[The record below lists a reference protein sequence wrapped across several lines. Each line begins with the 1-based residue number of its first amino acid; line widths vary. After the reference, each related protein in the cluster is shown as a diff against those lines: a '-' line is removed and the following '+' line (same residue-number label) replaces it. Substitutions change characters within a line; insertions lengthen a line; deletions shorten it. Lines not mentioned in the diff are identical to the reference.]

1 MQPTNPPSFIILYS
15 DSEGDSPSCHQL
27 SATSCA
33 FSFSYTPVAAHMQL
47 GSRSRL
53 PTLFIAFRQELQR
66 QSCASCHLVQL
77 TVPTTN
83 TLRVLPP
90 PRLCCRALC
99 DRLLQACVPPQAAD
113 AAHPGTDSYHF
124 TAPHVLPWAP
134 VADLVE
140 AVVQL
145 GFCPG
150 SLLAVADDA
159 AASALTSGASGAAAG
174 PAWAAGAAVAAV
186 SGLGPAAV
194 LQRRSP
200 AAQSAPASN
209 TSTNKSTSGRPDSAA
224 VGAPAPAVGAPAPP
238 LQPPGASGQGQGQP
252 WPHSRVLALPAAA
265 RLARLAWTSAS
276 LSRSDTAI
284 LVAAAQAASAPG
296 GGSLRI
302 LQLSRLIWAL
312 AVCGV
317 HSWGPG
323 KHSWEVATEGP
334 SWQEGQHSWQ
344 QGQGAGTASLP
355 SPSRGEAGRG
365 GGGGGGGGGGSGS
378 GNRKAGGRGGLGGLG
393 HGSRPVSGPP
403 SVEDEG
409 AAEQVE
415 DIVGLVMKT
424 PW

>member
-1 MQPTNPPSFIILYS
+1 MTNTSRVPPPS
-15 DSEGDSPSCHQL
+15 
-27 SATSCA
+27 
-33 FSFSYTPVAAHMQL
+33 
-47 GSRSRL
+47 
-53 PTLFIAFRQELQR
+53 
-66 QSCASCHLVQL
+66 
-77 TVPTTN
+77 
-83 TLRVLPP
+83 
-90 PRLCCRALC
+90 RLCCRALC

-113 AAHPGTDSYHF
+113 AVHTDTDLYRF

-150 SLLAVADDA
+150 SLLTVADDA
-159 AASALTSGASGAAAG
+159 AAAALASGAPGAAAG
-174 PAWAAGAAVAAV
+174 PAWAAGAAV

-194 LQRRSP
+194 QQRRSP

-209 TSTNKSTSGRPDSAA
+209 TSTNKSACGRPDSAA
-224 VGAPAPAVGAPAPP
+224 VGAPAPAGGAPAPP

-252 WPHSRVLALPAAA
+252 WPHNRALALPAAG
-265 RLARLAWTSAS
+265 RLARLAWASAS

-323 KHSWEVATEGP
+323 EHSWEAEAAEGP
-334 SWQEGQHSWQ
+334 SWGAGQGSQ
-344 QGQGAGTASLP
+344 GYGQGAGTASLP
-355 SPSRGEAGRG
+355 GPTRGEAGRG
-365 GGGGGGGGGGSGS
+365 GGGGSGSGS
-378 GNRKAGGRGGLGGLG
+378 GNREAGGRGSLGGLG
-393 HGSRPVSGPP
+393 HGLRPVAGAP

-409 AAEQVE
+409 GAEQVQ